1 LSISKAIQHNLKKL
15 LRLNSRSLS
24 QKNVETS
31 LIERFLY
38 PKYGPGQLWEEV
50 ARRIRERGGELHLNT
65 AVRKLYTD
73 GGRVTAVEIYDSETG
88 AAKRAEADEFFSTM
102 PVKELIRG
110 LQTEVP
116 SEVKEVSEGLIY
128 RDFITVGLL
137 LEKLSIKDKDK
148 SEQLIKDNWIY
159 VQEPD
164 LLLGRIQ
171 IFNNWSPYLVKEPS
185 KVWLGLEYFCYESDD
200 LWEMSDEEMASF
212 AISELVKIGFISQSS
227 DVLDYTVV
235 KVPKTYPAYFGTY
248 SEFDRVRTYLD
259 KYENL
264 YLIGRNGMHRYNNQD
279 HSMLTAITAVENIRF
294 GVKDKSNIWAV
305 NEEKEYHEEAKPTAK
320 GFLNSS
326 VPKILRQFVGYLFTG
341 GSATVIDVIVFSIL
355 VSSGLWYVAALGV
368 SFVFGVSTNFFLS
381 RRFVFGVYWQN
392 WLAQYTVFTM
402 ISLNTLLANL
412 GLLKLLVD
420 DASWDAITARLVS
433 AGCVALLSF
442 TGHKLYSFSSQ
453 PITKRYPL

>member
-1 LSISKAIQHNLKKL
+1 
-15 LRLNSRSLS
+15 
-24 QKNVETS
+24 
-31 LIERFLY
+31 
-38 PKYGPGQLWEEV
+38 
-50 ARRIRERGGELHLNT
+50 
-65 AVRKLYTD
+65 
-73 GGRVTAVEIYDSETG
+73 
-88 AAKRAEADEFFSTM
+88 
-102 PVKELIRG
+102 
-110 LQTEVP
+110 
-116 SEVKEVSEGLIY
+116 
-128 RDFITVGLL
+128 
-137 LEKLSIKDKDK
+137 
-148 SEQLIKDNWIY
+148 
-159 VQEPD
+159 
-164 LLLGRIQ
+164 
-171 IFNNWSPYLVKEPS
+171 
-185 KVWLGLEYFCYESDD
+185 
-200 LWEMSDEEMASF
+200 
-212 AISELVKIGFISQSS
+212 
-227 DVLDYTVV
+227 
-235 KVPKTYPAYFGTY
+235 
-248 SEFDRVRTYLD
+248 
-259 KYENL
+259 
-264 YLIGRNGMHRYNNQD
+264 
-279 HSMLTAITAVENIRF
+279 MLTAITAVENIRF